1 MTTVKLT
8 IEYDGSGYAGF
19 QSQQNAYT
27 VQDCLEAALLA
38 ISGDAIRVRAA
49 GRTDSGVHA
58 EGQVVAFDYG
68 GTLGVDDLK
77 RALNASLPCDVSVL
91 TAIEAQPGFDP
102 RREAS
107 ARVYEYRILNRAERS
122 ALHSHRALWAPQRLD
137 LNLMTQACEAFV
149 GRHDFRNFTVGESN
163 HVFRHVFEC
172 VCWRQADLVFIRI
185 RANAFAKRM
194 VRRIAGTLVQVGLG
208 RWKPQVAA
216 ELLSGDES
224 SIVAPSLPPHGL
236 YLIGVEYGKRMDVHE
251 QSAGYAATVMS
262 ENAQ

>member
-19 QSQQNAYT
+19 QSQQNART
-27 VQDCLEAALLA
+27 VQDCLEAALLT

-58 EGQVVAFDYG
+58 ESQVVAFDYG
-68 GTLGVDDLK
+68 GALGVDDLK

-91 TAIEAQPGFDP
+91 TAIEAPPGFDP

-107 ARVYEYRILNRAERS
+107 ARIYEYRILNRAERS
-122 ALHSHRALWAPQRLD
+122 ALQNRRTLWAPRPLD
-137 LNLMTQACEAFV
+137 ISLMTQAGEAFV
-149 GRHDFRNFTVGESN
+149 GRHDFRSFAAGESG

-172 VCWRQADLVFIRI
+172 VCWRQGDLVLIRI

-194 VRRIAGTLVQVGLG
+194 VRRIAGTLVNVGLG
-208 RWKPQVAA
+208 RWKPQAA
-216 ELLSGDES
+216 ARLLSGDES

-251 QSAGYAATVMS
+251 QSAGYTATVMG
-262 ENAQ
+262 ENAR